1 MINKMKKE
9 REIISEINNNLGEIK
24 RLLKIDREVK
34 EESESVSI
42 REPECID
49 DEIEYT
55 IYNLENILKLSNEI
69 ENILTGG
76 AR

>member
-1 MINKMKKE
+1 MIKKKKKE